1 MSTTFEVNVVVVVV
15 VVDVVES
22 ESDVEEDRSRLAL
35 MRKLANSPKLNRSWV
50 RGETSFSSERNV
62 KFVFDVYISLTQY
75 FD

>member
-1 MSTTFEVNVVVVVV
+1 VSTTFEVNVVVVVV

-22 ESDVEEDRSRLAL
+22 ESEEEDNSRLAL

-62 KFVFDVYISLTQY
+62 KFVFDFNI
-75 FD
+75 

>member
-1 MSTTFEVNVVVVVV
+1 VSTTFEVNVVVVVV
-15 VVDVVES
+15 VVDVVKS
-22 ESDVEEDRSRLAL
+22 ESDEEDKSRLAL